1 MSQKTEAICGC
12 IIGTAIGDALGL
24 PYEGLTPDRGRRLF
38 KSPDNYHLLLNHGMV
53 SDDTEHTCMV
63 AQALIASGGQV
74 DIFTRE
80 LARRLRYWFL
90 GLPAGIGFAT
100 LRSILKLWIG
110 FSPKNSGVY
119 SAGNGP
125 AMRAAIIG
133 VCYGQHETR
142 LKELVKAAT
151 QITHT
156 DPKAYWGALA
166 VALAAHENCHTGTVV
181 DARNYYDRLENL
193 LDPEM
198 AGEFRDLMKRVVE
211 SVARGRHTREFVESQ
226 KLKKGITGYTY
237 HTVPAVVHAWLANPG
252 DFKTAILEI
261 IECGGDT
268 DSTAAILGGIV
279 GAAVGPAGIPDKWLN
294 TFWEWPRT
302 IRWMRQLG
310 QQLDTVLES
319 GRAQT
324 PLRLPLIG
332 TLLRNLVFTGVV
344 FFHAFRR
351 LLPPY

>member
-1 MSQKTEAICGC
+1 MSPKAEAICGC

-38 KSPDNYHLLLNHGMV
+38 KSPENYHLLLRHGMV

-63 AQALIASGGQV
+63 AQALIASGGQL
-74 DIFTRE
+74 DLFIRE
-80 LARRLRYWFL
+80 FARRLRCWLL
-90 GLPAGIGFAT
+90 GLPAGVGFAT

-110 FSPKNSGVY
+110 FSPQKSGIY

-125 AMRAAIIG
+125 AMRTAIIG
-133 VCYGQHETR
+133 VCYGDDETR
-142 LKELVKAAT
+142 LKALVKAAT

-166 VALAAHENCHTGTVV
+166 VALAAHENCRTGTVV
-181 DARNYYDRLENL
+181 DAGHYYDRLENL
-193 LDPEM
+193 LDSEE
-198 AGEFRDLMKRVVE
+198 AGDLLDLIKQVVE
-211 SVARGRHTREFVESQ
+211 SVARGQRTREYVETQ
-226 KLKKGITGYTY
+226 KLPKGITGYTY
-237 HTVPAVVHAWLANPG
+237 HTVPAVIHAWLSNPG
-252 DFKTAILEI
+252 DFRKAMLEI

-268 DSTAAILGGIV
+268 DTTAAILGGIV

-294 TFWEWPRT
+294 RLWEWPRT
-302 IRWMRQLG
+302 IRWMRRLG

-319 GRAQT
+319 GSAQT
-324 PLRLPLIG
+324 PLRLPLLG
-332 TLLRNLVFTGVV
+332 TLLRNLVFTGIVL
-344 FFHAFRR
+344 FHGFRR